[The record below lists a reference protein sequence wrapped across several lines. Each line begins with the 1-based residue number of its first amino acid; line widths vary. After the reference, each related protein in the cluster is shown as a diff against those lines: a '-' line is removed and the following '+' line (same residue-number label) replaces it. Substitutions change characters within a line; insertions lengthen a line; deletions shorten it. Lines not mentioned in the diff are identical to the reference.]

1 LFQVEPVLWMQ
12 SFASPFTVWF
22 WGSITW
28 LGTVKCLA
36 AVVFFL
42 AFAVRFR
49 VGMAVLVLLLV
60 NSLATD
66 RLKEHYAIP
75 RPGDVDQRVQQLGG
89 DGAHPLAAQGGATGF
104 WSSLPAPT
112 LAAAR
117 DSAGLSYAFP
127 SGHVSSAA
135 ALTLSMALLLRVRR
149 QARARRGLWLLA
161 AVWIPLTGLSRLF
174 LGRHYVADVFG
185 GAALGAA
192 VACFG
197 WLLFGAEALGL
208 QRGVAARWRRA
219 ALPALAGATLLL
231 AVFVP
236 GTDIVAV
243 GRLVALVMLFFLLP
257 APAFDEDVE
266 PLFRLVRMAVAI
278 VLPFAAAPAL
288 GAAFEALGL
297 AASPRVSMISEAILI
312 LVAFGGGALAARF
325 IPIAGRGRV
334 RRATVG
340 EA

>member
-1 LFQVEPVLWMQ
+1 MLWLQ

-49 VGMAVLVLLLV
+49 IGMAVLVLLLV

-66 RLKEHYAIP
+66 LLKDCFAIP
-75 RPGDVDQRVQQLGG
+75 RPGDVDQRVQQLSG
-89 DGAHPLAAQGGATGF
+89 DGSHPIATQGGATGF
-104 WSSLPAPT
+104 WSSLPTAT

-117 DSAGLSYAFP
+117 GSADLSYAFP

-135 ALTLSMALLLRVRR
+135 ALTLSIALLLRSRR
-149 QARARRGLWLLA
+149 LWLLA

-174 LGRHYVADVFG
+174 LGRHYVADVLG

-192 VACFG
+192 VALFG

-208 QRGVAARWRRA
+208 ERGAAAPWRRA
-219 ALPALAGATLLL
+219 ALVALAGGALLL

-236 GTDIVAV
+236 GTDVVAV
-243 GRLVALVMLFFLLP
+243 GRLVALVMLLFALP
-257 APAFDEDVE
+257 PAAFDENVD
-266 PLFRLVRMAVAI
+266 PIFRLARVAI
-278 VLPFAAAPAL
+278 AILLPFAAAPAL
-288 GAAFEALGL
+288 AAAFETLGL
-297 AASPRVSMISEAILI
+297 ASSPRGPMLSEAILI

-325 IPIAGRGRV
+325 IPFAGRRRV

>member
-1 LFQVEPVLWMQ
+1 VLWLQ

-36 AVVFFL
+36 AAVFFL

-49 VGMAVLVLLLV
+49 IGLAVLVLLLA

-66 RLKEHYAIP
+66 LLKDQFAIP
-75 RPGDVDQRVQQLGG
+75 RPGDVDERVRQLGG
-89 DGAHPLAAQGGATGF
+89 DAAHPIVAQGGAASF
-104 WSSLPAPT
+104 WSGLPAT
-112 LAAAR
+112 TRTAAR
-117 DSAGLSYAFP
+117 STAGLSYAFP

-135 ALTLSMALLLRVRR
+135 ALTLSLVLLLRARREVR
-149 QARARRGLWLLA
+149 AYRGLWLLA
-161 AVWIPLTGLSRLF
+161 AVWIPLTGMSRLF
-174 LGRHYVADVFG
+174 LGRHYVADVLG

-192 VACFG
+192 VALLG
-197 WLLFGAEALGL
+197 WVLFGAEALGL
-208 QRGVAARWRRA
+208 ERGAGAPWRRA
-219 ALPALAGATLLL
+219 ALVALASAALLL

-243 GRLVALVMLFFLLP
+243 GRLVALVILLFALP
-257 APAFDEDVE
+257 PAAFDEKVE
-266 PLFRLVRMAVAI
+266 PIFRLARMAVAI

-288 GAAFEALGL
+288 AAAFETLGL
-297 AASPRVSMISEAILI
+297 ASSPRGPMLSEAILI

-325 IPIAGRGRV
+325 IPFASRGRV
-334 RRATVG
+334 PRATVG

>member
-1 LFQVEPVLWMQ
+1 
-12 SFASPFTVWF
+12 F

-36 AVVFFL
+36 AAVFFL

-49 VGMAVLVLLLV
+49 IGLAVLVLLLV

-66 RLKEHYAIP
+66 LLKDRFAIP
-75 RPGDVDQRVQQLGG
+75 RPGDVDQRVQQLSG
-89 DGAHPLAAQGGATGF
+89 DGAHPIAAQGGATGF
-104 WSSLPAPT
+104 WSSLPGST
-112 LAAAR
+112 LEAAR
-117 DSAGLSYAFP
+117 STAGLSYAFP

-135 ALTLSMALLLRVRR
+135 ALTLSLALLFRSRR
-149 QARARRGLWLLA
+149 LWLLA

-174 LGRHYVADVFG
+174 LGRHYVADILG

-192 VACFG
+192 VALLG

-208 QRGVAARWRRA
+208 ERGAAAPWRRA
-219 ALPALAGATLLL
+219 ALVALAGGALLL

-243 GRLVALVMLFFLLP
+243 GRLVALVILLFALP
-257 APAFDEDVE
+257 PAAFDENVD
-266 PLFRLVRMAVAI
+266 PIFRLARMAVAI
-278 VLPFAAAPAL
+278 LLPFAVAPVLA
-288 GAAFEALGL
+288 AAFEALGL
-297 AASPRVSMISEAILI
+297 ASSPRGPMLSEAILI

-325 IPIAGRGRV
+325 IPFAGRHRV